1 MRVKASFGLLML
13 FLFSNFLNA
22 KFLFNDHL
30 VSPKASDYI
39 EKMGSELSSKSAI
52 NAYLITTNDKIKRGV
67 SVYDYIKRYKES
79 LSKPYVGIVFAP
91 NSMRIHIVAS
101 DKKLLESIDKG
112 KVLDNAIKVIASK
125 DSNSKQSKF
134 DVGLVQAY
142 SELADEVANSK
153 GIKLKTTIKSGGGW
167 VLKIVNTLI
176 IVGSLIVIWIYFIA
190 PIFRKKRKQ

>member
-1 MRVKASFGLLML
+1 ML
-13 FLFSNFLNA
+13 FLFSSFLNA

-39 EKMGSELSSKSAI
+39 EKMGSELSNKTGI
-52 NAYLITTNDKIKRGV
+52 NAYLITTNDTIKRGV
-67 SVYDYIKRYKES
+67 SVYDYIKRYKDS
-79 LSKPYVGIVFAP
+79 LSKPYIGIVFVP

-101 DKKLLESIDKG
+101 DKRLLESIDKG

-125 DSNSKQSKF
+125 DSNSKQSKY

-142 SELADEVANSK
+142 SELADEIANSK
-153 GIKLKTTIKSGGGW
+153 GKKLKSTIKSGGSW
-167 VLKIVNTLI
+167 VLKILNTLI

-190 PIFRKKRKQ
+190 PIFRKKRE

>member
-39 EKMGSELSSKSAI
+39 EKMGSELSSKSAM

-190 PIFRKKRKQ
+190 PIFRKKRK

>member
-1 MRVKASFGLLML
+1 ML

-39 EKMGSELSSKSAI
+39 EKMGTELSSKTDI

-112 KVLDNAIKVIASK
+112 KVLDFAIKVIASK

-134 DVGLVQAY
+134 DVGLVQSY

-153 GIKLKTTIKSGGGW
+153 GIKLESTIKSGGGW

-176 IVGSLIVIWIYFIA
+176 IIGSLIVIWIYFIA
-190 PIFRKKRKQ
+190 PIFRKRGNNEQKK

>member
-1 MRVKASFGLLML
+1 MRAKASLVLLML
-13 FLFSNFLNA
+13 SLFSNFLNA
-22 KFLFNDHL
+22 KFLLNDHL
-30 VSPKASDYI
+30 VSPKASDVI
-39 EKMGSELSSKSAI
+39 EKMGSELSSKTAI

-79 LSKPYVGIVFAP
+79 LSEPYVGIVFAP

-101 DKKLLESIDKG
+101 NKKLLESIDKG
-112 KVLDNAIKVIASK
+112 KVLDFAIKVIASK
-125 DSNSKQSKF
+125 DSNSLQSKF

-142 SELADEVANSK
+142 SELADEIANSK
-153 GIKLKTTIKSGGGW
+153 GIKLESTIKSGGGW

-190 PIFRKKRKQ
+190 PIFRKKRK

>member
-1 MRVKASFGLLML
+1 MRAKASLVLLML
-13 FLFSNFLNA
+13 SLFSNFLNA
-22 KFLFNDHL
+22 KFLLNDHL
-30 VSPKASDYI
+30 VSPKASDVI
-39 EKMGSELSSKSAI
+39 EKMGSELSSKTAI

-67 SVYDYIKRYKES
+67 SVYDYIKRYKDS
-79 LSKPYVGIVFAP
+79 LSEPYVGIVFAP

-112 KVLDNAIKVIASK
+112 KVLDFAIKVIASK
-125 DSNSKQSKF
+125 DSNSLQSKF

-142 SELADEVANSK
+142 SELADEIANSK
-153 GIKLKTTIKSGGGW
+153 GIKLESTIKSGGGW

-190 PIFRKKRKQ
+190 PIFRKKRK

>member
-1 MRVKASFGLLML
+1 ML
-13 FLFSNFLNA
+13 SLFSNFLNA
-22 KFLFNDHL
+22 KFLLNDHL
-30 VSPKASDYI
+30 VSPKASDVI
-39 EKMGSELSSKSAI
+39 EKMGSELSSKTAT
-52 NAYLITTNDKIKRGV
+52 NAYMITTNDKIERGV

-79 LSKPYVGIVFAP
+79 LSEPYVGIVFAP

-101 DKKLLESIDKG
+101 DKKLLESIDKS

-125 DSNSKQSKF
+125 DSNSVQSKF

-142 SELADEVANSK
+142 SELADEIASNK
-153 GIKLKTTIKSGGGW
+153 GKKLDSTIKGGGGW

-176 IVGSLIVIWIYFIA
+176 VVGSLIVIWIYFIA